1 MGIRTLIVDDEPFA
15 RVRLRELLN
24 KESDIENVGECSC
37 GREAVQ
43 AIRELRP
50 ELVFL
55 DIQMPDFDGFEVIRA
70 VGVEVMPVIIFVTA
84 YDEYALQAYGVH
96 PADYLLKPFD
106 RARFQGALEHARMH
120 LRNPAT
126 EAGGDLMASPG
137 INGGAGEGPRLD
149 RFAIRSNGRVILLRA
164 EEIDWMESAGNYVSL
179 HAGKKSHL
187 IRETLS
193 GLEGRL
199 DPRRFVRIHR
209 CTIVNI
215 DRVQELQTYFHGEY
229 KVILQDGTQLTL
241 SRNYRENL
249 GALTGAAL

>member
-1 MGIRTLIVDDEPFA
+1 MSIQTLIVDDEPFA

-24 KESDIENVGECSC
+24 QEPDIEIVGECAC
-37 GREAVQ
+37 GREAV
-43 AIRELRP
+43 AGIREHRP
-50 ELVFL
+50 DLIFL
-55 DIQMPDFDGFEVIRA
+55 DVQMPDLDGFEVLREA
-70 VGVEVMPVIIFVTA
+70 GVEETPVIIFVTA
-84 YDEYALQAYGVH
+84 YDEYALQAFGVH
-96 PADYLLKPFD
+96 AADYLLKPFD
-106 RARFQGALEHARMH
+106 RSRFQDALGHARKH
-120 LRNPAT
+120 LRNPAA
-126 EAGGDLMASPG
+126 EAEGDLLGAPGAAGGF
-137 INGGAGEGPRLD
+137 GAGPCLD

-193 GLEGRL
+193 GLEERL

-241 SRNYRENL
+241 SRNYRDNL